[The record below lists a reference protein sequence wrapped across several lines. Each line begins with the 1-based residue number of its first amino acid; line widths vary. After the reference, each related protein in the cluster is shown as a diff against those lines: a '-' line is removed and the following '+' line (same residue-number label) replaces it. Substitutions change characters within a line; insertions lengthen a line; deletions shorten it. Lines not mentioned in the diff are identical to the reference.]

1 MSSKVSLLYKQK
13 ASDQLKGAP
22 QNKLA
27 STSKFKK
34 IWKILFC
41 FIFLLLKEKKCLRNK
56 YTLGRRSETYTWSRD
71 KAACKYLLG
80 KVSF

>member
-13 ASDQLKGAP
+13 ASDQLKSAP

-34 IWKILFC
+34 I
-41 FIFLLLKEKKCLRNK
+41 
-56 YTLGRRSETYTWSRD
+56 
-71 KAACKYLLG
+71 
-80 KVSF
+80 

>member
-41 FIFLLLKEKKCLRNK
+41 FIFLLLKEKN
-56 YTLGRRSETYTWSRD
+56 
-71 KAACKYLLG
+71 
-80 KVSF
+80 V